1 MVPDEASEDLQNQNI
16 DRWLM
21 KSMIDEALAGL
32 SERDAYVIR
41 LRFGLIDDRQHT
53 LEEIGKTMGLTRGE
67 DSTDRKEDVGEAS
80 ASLGAE
86 ERRGFS
92 AFQPR

>member
-1 MVPDEASEDLQNQNI
+1 MREDLQNQNI

-53 LEEIGKTMGLTRGE
+53 PEEIGKMGLGLTLERIRQIEKKTLVKLPCLEQKNAE
-67 DSTDRKEDVGEAS
+67 DF
-80 ASLGAE
+80 L
-86 ERRGFS
+86 
-92 AFQPR
+92 